1 MSMLNQMKTE
11 EFDAEWM
18 NLIIS
23 ARKLGLTLEDIRAF
37 LRSPYQPMK
46 NPHLTTANNT
56 CTSS

>member
-1 MSMLNQMKTE
+1 MKTE

-18 NLIIS
+18 NLIMS

-46 NPHLTTANNT
+46 NPHISTATNT
-56 CTSS
+56 CTSP